1 MHLAKSSNSNK
12 KTTNKHWVVLI
23 CNQISIVHLMEVAM
37 FMFVIFVMIL
47 LGLVFVAE
55 IKRLVFAFRSI
66 KYLVLLVM
74 MVMMMSVSGMKI
86 L

>member
-1 MHLAKSSNSNK
+1 
-12 KTTNKHWVVLI
+12 
-23 CNQISIVHLMEVAM
+23 MEVAM
-37 FMFVIFVMIL
+37 FMFVIFVMVL